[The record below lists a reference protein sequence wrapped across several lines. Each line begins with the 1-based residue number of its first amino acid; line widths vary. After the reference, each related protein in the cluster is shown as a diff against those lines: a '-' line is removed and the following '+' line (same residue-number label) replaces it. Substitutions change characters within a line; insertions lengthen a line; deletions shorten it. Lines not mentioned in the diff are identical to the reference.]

1 MPLGVFIS
9 VIIEVLFNNPCQI
22 SLYCVSLTQTKSFS
36 LSQKASDSWTRKD
49 GYPAKTVATKN
60 GFKKVV
66 RMQVFHQ
73 VYPIW
78 GLNTIQI

>member
-1 MPLGVFIS
+1 MPNQS
-9 VIIEVLFNNPCQI
+9 VL
-22 SLYCVSLTQTKSFS
+22 CVSHLNKIILKPFS

-49 GYPAKTVATKN
+49 GHPAKTVATKN